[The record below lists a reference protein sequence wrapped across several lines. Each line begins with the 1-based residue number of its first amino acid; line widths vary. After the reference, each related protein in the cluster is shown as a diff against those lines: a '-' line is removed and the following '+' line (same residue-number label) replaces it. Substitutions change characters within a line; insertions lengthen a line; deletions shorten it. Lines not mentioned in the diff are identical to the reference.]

1 MSEPFFDTIPA
12 FAEFKDVVQKD
23 RYRTLPEDW
32 LIGVADVVDSTGAL
46 QAGRYKAVNTVGASV
61 ISAIMNLDRDASF
74 PFVFGGDGAAFAVPE
89 SRHDAAAD
97 ALAGCQRWAEEEI
110 NLQLRAAL
118 VPVRDVIAA
127 GKQVRVA
134 RFQVS
139 PGVAYAMFSGGGI
152 AWADAAMK
160 SGDYTVALAPPGTRP
175 DLNGLSCRWR
185 PMKAQNG
192 EILSLLVLPRDIG
205 TESEFA
211 ELVKEILEILNR
223 EAERDGHPVA
233 PDGPTYSWPPQ
244 GLGIEVSASR
254 GAKSKFSRAI
264 AIIGEQ
270 TIPCILELFGGRL
283 KRFDPAHY
291 KLETMQNTDF
301 RKYDDGLK
309 LTVDCKTGTI
319 TEIEKILST
328 AQEAGTAFFGLYRQ
342 DSAVMTC
349 IIPSPFT
356 NDHMHFVDGGSGG
369 YALAAVQLK
378 KAIAAASK

>member
-1 MSEPFFDTIPA
+1 MADQFFDTIPA
-12 FAEFKDVVQKD
+12 FTEFKEVVQKD
-23 RYRTLPEDW
+23 RYRPLPEDW
-32 LIGVADVVDSTGAL
+32 LIGVADVVNSTGAL
-46 QAGRYKAVNTVGASV
+46 QAGRYKAVKTVGASV

-89 SRHDAAAD
+89 SRQDDVAE

-110 NLQLRAAL
+110 DLELRAAL
-118 VPVRDVIAA
+118 VPVRDVLAA
-127 GKQVRVA
+127 GKQVSVA

-160 SGDYTVALAPPGTRP
+160 AGDYTIDPAAPGTRP

-185 PMKAQNG
+185 PMESQNG
-192 EILSLLVLPRDIG
+192 EILSLLVIPRDPE
-205 TESEFA
+205 TEVEFA
-211 ELVKEILEILNR
+211 KLVEEILSILNR

-254 GAKSKFSRAI
+254 GTKSKLSRTL

-270 TIPCILELFGGRL
+270 AVPCFLELFGGRL
-283 KRFDPAHY
+283 KRFDPARY
-291 KLETMQNTDF
+291 KLETTQNTDF

-309 LTVDCKTGTI
+309 LTVDCKTETI
-319 TEIEKILST
+319 SEIEKILSA
-328 AQEAGTAFFGLYRQ
+328 AQETGTAFFGLYRQ

-349 IIPSPFT
+349 IVPSPFT
-356 NDHMHFVDGGSGG
+356 NDHIHFVDGGSGG

-378 KAIAAASK
+378 KAIAAASD

>member
-1 MSEPFFDTIPA
+1 MSDPFFDTIPA
-12 FAEFKDVVQKD
+12 FTEFKDVVQKD

-89 SRHDAAAD
+89 SRHDDDAD
-97 ALAGCQRWAEEEI
+97 ALAGCQCWAKEGI

>member
-1 MSEPFFDTIPA
+1 MSDPFFDTIPA
-12 FAEFKDVVQKD
+12 FTEFKDVVQKD

-89 SRHDAAAD
+89 SRHDTAAD

-160 SGDYTVALAPPGTRP
+160 SGDYTVAPAPPGTRP

-205 TESEFA
+205 TETAFA

-254 GAKSKFSRAI
+254 GTKSKFSRAI

-369 YALAAVQLK
+369 YLLAAVQLK

>member
-1 MSEPFFDTIPA
+1 M
-12 FAEFKDVVQKD
+12 
-23 RYRTLPEDW
+23 
-32 LIGVADVVDSTGAL
+32 
-46 QAGRYKAVNTVGASV
+46 
-61 ISAIMNLDRDASF
+61 
-74 PFVFGGDGAAFAVPE
+74 
-89 SRHDAAAD
+89 
-97 ALAGCQRWAEEEI
+97 
-110 NLQLRAAL
+110 

-205 TESEFA
+205 TETEFA

-309 LTVDCKTGTI
+309 LTVDCKTETI